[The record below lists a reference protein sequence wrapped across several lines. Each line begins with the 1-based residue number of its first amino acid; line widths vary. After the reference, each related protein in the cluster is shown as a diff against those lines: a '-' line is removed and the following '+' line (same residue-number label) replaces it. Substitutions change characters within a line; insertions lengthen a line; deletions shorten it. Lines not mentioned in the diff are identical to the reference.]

1 MLKWFLKIMGLK
13 ANNKVVRN
21 KKVAS
26 PKGEAT
32 PTAKPSLE
40 LTQFE
45 TEILLNAMKNATF
58 SGDMIMDLH
67 TLVTKLQKHHQKFK

>member
-1 MLKWFLKIMGLK
+1 MGLK
-13 ANNKVVRN
+13 ANNKIVRN

-26 PKGEAT
+26 PNGGAT
-32 PTAKPSLE
+32 PTKPSIE

-58 SGDMIMDLH
+58 SGDMISDLH
-67 TLVTKLQKHHQKFK
+67 TLVVKLQKHHQKFK